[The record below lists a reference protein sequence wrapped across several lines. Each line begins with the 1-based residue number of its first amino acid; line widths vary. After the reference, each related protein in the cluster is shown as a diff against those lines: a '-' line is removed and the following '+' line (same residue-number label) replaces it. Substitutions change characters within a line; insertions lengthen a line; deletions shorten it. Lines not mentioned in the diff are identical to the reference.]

1 MQLNKQGTTKNNRG
15 FGGTSMND
23 QLNILWKRA
32 LELLRDEVSSIS
44 YETWIL
50 PIQPISIDTKAI
62 QLGVNSDFFKNH
74 IENKF
79 KDLIKNTIKH
89 ITSRELEIEYIL
101 PGQNSENVSDKK
113 DKNKDE
119 NSELNGLSL
128 LNPKYNF
135 ETFVIGNGNRLAH
148 AASVA
153 VAESPAK
160 AYNPLFLYGE
170 SGLGKTHLLH
180 AIGNY
185 IEQNHNL
192 GKILY
197 VGAEKFTIEI
207 INAIKDDKTEEFR
220 QKYRNI
226 DVLMI
231 DDIQFI
237 GGKERT
243 QEEFFH
249 TFNALYEAR
258 KQIIITSDKTP
269 KEINTLEERLRSRFE
284 WGLMADIQPPDL
296 ETRIAILK
304 KKAQQE
310 NIVLPEEIYIIIA
323 EKITANIRKLEGALN
338 RVVAYSTLTGSRI
351 TIENTEDI
359 LKDIFASGSDR
370 QITGQLIIDS
380 VARHFDIRNDDFKT
394 IKRNREIAYPRQI
407 AMFLCRM
414 IADMSFPQIG
424 DLMGGRDHTT
434 VMHACRK
441 IEDDMKKDMNLRR
454 NIDELKRNITGK

>member
-1 MQLNKQGTTKNNRG
+1 
-15 FGGTSMND
+15 MND